1 MMIVRTRKPVLLAS
15 AVYLLLLLAICL
27 PAHARTEPAHPPV
40 DPHHVDGSSLGA
52 PIDLSSTWLLHQGDD
67 PRYASPRFDDSHWL
81 VVKAGRSLN
90 SYGLKNVDRVWYR
103 THVRIPAGARDLALL
118 LRGFLGSEQIFVNG
132 VEVGSSGPFPRGGE
146 LPAAGTPERRYSIPD
161 SALDSGD
168 LIIAI
173 GASVGRAS
181 EDGTYPAGFTSGTTL
196 LLGSA
201 PRLADTSSLNRFRGY
216 TSNAAGL
223 ALECLLLIITL
234 ALAFTL
240 RSEHEYLALVL
251 FLAGIVGRD
260 ALGIWMGVNN
270 VVWTDGLL
278 VLSRL
283 LQALYWIALLEFVRL
298 VLGLRRSRL
307 YAGYE
312 WLLGLAATMIFF
324 WFQHQAYISASG
336 ATNSVAAKANLLLV
350 VVFLPYDAGL
360 PLLALWVWRK
370 RRNPDALLLFV
381 PLLIRAAYGYYS
393 LADSLLF
400 RFHLVENQGNAS
412 IPVQALD
419 IGWDEVTNF
428 LFMVALL
435 VFLVLRTVRLARAR
449 AAIAAEIEAARTMQ
463 RLLLAGAS
471 QRTPGFAVESVYHPA
486 SEVGGDFF
494 LVSPGDDGSLTAI
507 VGDVSGKGL
516 LAAMRV
522 SMILGVLR
530 REESREPAAVL
541 RGLNEALLSQGEMG
555 FTTACCV
562 RLDGSGHFTV
572 ANAGHIP
579 PYIGGQELAMP
590 SALPL
595 GIAAGQSYEMVDGE
609 LHSGQKLVLMSDGV
623 VEARSAKGELYGFE
637 RLSQLTLMPAYDIAD
652 TAQRFGQEDDITVL
666 TIACA
671 AV

>member
-1 MMIVRTRKPVLLAS
+1 MMIVRPRKAVLLAS
-15 AVYLLLLLAICL
+15 AAYLLLLLALCF

-40 DPHHVDGSSLGA
+40 DPHHVDGSSLGV
-52 PIDLSSTWLLHQGDD
+52 PIDLSSTWLLHHGDD
-67 PRYASPRFDDSHWL
+67 PRYAGPRFDDSHWL

-103 THVRIPAGARDLALL
+103 THVHIPAGARDLALL
-118 LRGFLGSEQIFVNG
+118 LRGFGGSEQIFVNG
-132 VEVGSSGPFPRGGE
+132 VEVGSSGPFPPGGE
-146 LPAAGTPERRYSIPD
+146 LSTSQSERRYSIPD

-168 LIIAI
+168 LTIAVR
-173 GASVGRAS
+173 ASVGRAS

-201 PRLADTSSLNRFRGY
+201 PELADASSLQLFRNDI
-216 TSNAAGL
+216 SNAAGL
-223 ALECLLLIITL
+223 ALECLLLLIAL
-234 ALAFTL
+234 ALALTL

-251 FLAGIVGRD
+251 YLAGIVGSD
-260 ALGIWMGVNN
+260 TLQLWMGVNN
-270 VVWTDGLL
+270 VPQADRLILLMGLL
-278 VLSRL
+278 QTTIL
-283 LQALYWIALLEFVRL
+283 IALLEFVRL

-312 WLLGLAATMIFF
+312 WLLGFF
-324 WFQHQAYISASG
+324 TIAVVFWYRHQLYISVSG
-336 ATNSVAAKANLLLV
+336 VTSSAVIWAKLIGEVVLL
-350 VVFLPYDAGL
+350 PIRAGL
-360 PLLALWVWRK
+360 PLLALWVWWK
-370 RRNPDALLLFV
+370 RRNPDALLLFI
-381 PLLIRAAYGYYS
+381 PLLIQAAYGYYS
-393 LADSLLF
+393 SANFLLVRLHLA
-400 RFHLVENQGNAS
+400 ENYVS
-412 IPVQALD
+412 DLIPVQALD
-419 IGWDEVTNF
+419 IGWSEVTNF

-449 AAIAAEIEAARTMQ
+449 AAVAAEIEAARTMQ

-471 QRTPGFAVESVYHPA
+471 RRTPGFAVESVYHPA

-494 LVSPGDDGSLTAI
+494 LVSPGEDGTLTAI

-530 REESREPAAVL
+530 REESREPASILAS
-541 RGLNEALLSQGEMG
+541 LNDALLTQGEMG

-562 RLDGSGHFTV
+562 RLDRSGHFTV

-579 PYIGGQELAMP
+579 PYVGGQELVTP
-590 SALPL
+590 PALPL
-595 GIAAGQSYEMVDGE
+595 GIAAGQSYEMIDGE
-609 LHSGQKLVLMSDGV
+609 LRSGQKLVLMSDGV
-623 VEARSAKGELYGFE
+623 VEARSVKGELYGFE